1 MIEVIYKEE
10 NQEAQNGEGTFGL
23 PKNIRQIGLIREDY
37 KIYMEDYVY
46 TFLVRLARAEEAG
59 KTKTRVAVLTG
70 ETKWQGGTT
79 YLFIKGAVMA
89 EGMEAALDHIDFST
103 EIWQKIH
110 EEQKKYFEDQEIVGW
125 FYSQPQLSIEISEV
139 LTKVHLKHFG
149 GEKVLMLLEPQER
162 EDAFFR
168 YENNTM
174 TRLGGYYLYYEK
186 NPYMQSYML
195 DKNKVL
201 QPDIGEQYE
210 DKAVKDFRKIITDKN
225 GEKKEREAPSVF
237 LWGNCLP
244 CSGCSCGGRKFL
256 QKLSG
261 ISAAERRQCDRFF
274 SDRRGSVAVTEG
286 RNEQF
291 GKRKPE
297 FVRHEYTK
305 Y

>member
-1 MIEVIYKEE
+1 
-10 NQEAQNGEGTFGL
+10 
-23 PKNIRQIGLIREDY
+23 
-37 KIYMEDYVY
+37 
-46 TFLVRLARAEEAG
+46 
-59 KTKTRVAVLTG
+59 
-70 ETKWQGGTT
+70 
-79 YLFIKGAVMA
+79 MA

-210 DKAVKDFRKIITDKN
+210 DKAVKDFRK
-225 GEKKEREAPSVF
+225 S
-237 LWGNCLP
+237 
-244 CSGCSCGGRKFL
+244 L
-256 QKLSG
+256 Q
-261 ISAAERRQCDRFF
+261 IR
-274 SDRRGSVAVTEG
+274 T
-286 RNEQF
+286 
-291 GKRKPE
+291 GKRRREKLLL
-297 FVRHEYTK
+297 FFLMG
-305 Y
+305 